1 MDRSVAIIQSN
12 YIPWK
17 GYFDIINRVDEF
29 ILFDEA
35 QYTVRDWRNRNQ
47 IKAANGPQWLSIPVN
62 VKGKRYQKISET
74 TVSKPD
80 WAAEHWKTI
89 QHSYARAPYFKEYR
103 SFFEDLYTRAL
114 AETYLSK
121 INYLFMKSINDLLG
135 ITTPLTW
142 SSDYQLVDGKNDR
155 LIGLCQQVKANVYL
169 SGPSARNYLDE
180 KLFADVNMRVEWMD
194 YSGYS
199 EYHQLYPPFTHAVS
213 IVDLI
218 FNEGPNTQKFM
229 KTFTQPG

>member
-17 GYFDIINRVDEF
+17 GYFDIINRVDAF

-47 IKAANGPQWLSIPVN
+47 IKTPNGPQWLSIPVN

-80 WAAEHWKTI
+80 WAADHWKTI

-103 SFFEDLYTRAL
+103 PFFEELYTKAL
-114 AETYLSK
+114 SETYLSQ
-121 INYLFMKSINDLLG
+121 INYLFLKGICDLLG
-135 ITTPLTW
+135 IRTPLTW

-155 LIGLCQQVKANVYL
+155 LIGLCQQVDATVYL
-169 SGPSARNYLDE
+169 SGPSARSYLDE
-180 KLFADVNMRVEWMD
+180 KLFADVNMRVEWME
-194 YSGYS
+194 YGGYP
-199 EYHQLYPPFTHAVS
+199 EYHQLHPPFTHAVS
-213 IVDLI
+213 IIDLI
-218 FNEGPNTQKFM
+218 FNEGPNAQKFM
-229 KTFTQPG
+229 KTFGN